1 MNTIIPGV
9 GKCPICSHYPTIG
22 TNWVY
27 QYQYPTNT
35 SDVKSQEKKPDIYQA
50 L

>member
-9 GKCPICSHYPTIG
+9 GKCPIFSHYPTIG
-22 TNWVY
+22 TNWV
-27 QYQYPTNT
+27 YQYPTNT
-35 SDVKSQEKKPDIYQA
+35 SDVKSQEKNTDIYQA